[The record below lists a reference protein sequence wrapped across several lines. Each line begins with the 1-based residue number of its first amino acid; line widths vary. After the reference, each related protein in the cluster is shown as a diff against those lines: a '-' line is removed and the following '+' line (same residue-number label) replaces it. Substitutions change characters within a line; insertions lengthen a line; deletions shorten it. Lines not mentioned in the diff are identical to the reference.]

1 MAEGRLMI
9 RKHQRFDN
17 GVLVEEWEEQIPTN
31 LYILGEISRIEATV
45 TQRRI
50 REALLTEDGAA
61 WMSDVEKRLA
71 ILRAQLQ

>member
-1 MAEGRLMI
+1 MI